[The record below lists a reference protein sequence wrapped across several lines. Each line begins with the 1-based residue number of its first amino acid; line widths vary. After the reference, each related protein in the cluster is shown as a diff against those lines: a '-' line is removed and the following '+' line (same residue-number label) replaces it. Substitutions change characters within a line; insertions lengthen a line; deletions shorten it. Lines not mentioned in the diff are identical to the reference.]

1 MLIYEIVTNRKGET
15 IEDTGPYESPTE
27 NITELFRLLE
37 SKHGRSM
44 GSISVPVEGVFHR
57 VGWKFRKKVD
67 GRVNDI
73 YVTLH
78 NKPDKIKTVK
88 QAIHYYY
95 FLD

>member
-44 GSISVPVEGVFHR
+44 GSISKPLKEFPIELAGNSE
-57 VGWKFRKKVD
+57 RKLMA
-67 GRVNDI
+67 G
-73 YVTLH
+73 
-78 NKPDKIKTVK
+78 
-88 QAIHYYY
+88 
-95 FLD
+95 